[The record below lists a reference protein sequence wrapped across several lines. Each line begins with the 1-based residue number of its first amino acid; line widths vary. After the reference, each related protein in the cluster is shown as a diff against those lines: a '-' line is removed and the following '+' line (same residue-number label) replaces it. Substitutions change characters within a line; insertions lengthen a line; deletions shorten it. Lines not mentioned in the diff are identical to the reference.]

1 MTASDRSA
9 ARQIISYQP
18 GGHPHMKRREFIT
31 LLGGMAAWPLAAR
44 AEQSPPVIGFLTTS
58 SVEAPSGPIP
68 AILLALQHT
77 GFEVGQTVRIE
88 YRYADN
94 RLERLPALAAELV
107 KTPCSVIVAAGG
119 PRTATVLKEATST
132 IPIVFAPLPD
142 PVRSGLVASL
152 NRPGGNVTGVAAL
165 TIELDPKRIEL
176 LHELMPPTGAIGAM
190 YNPTRPDTQTQ
201 LQSIQAATKAVGREL
216 VPAPAATVAE
226 IDAAFATLKDR
237 AIAGLLIAADPF
249 FSSQRTQIID
259 LATRYRWPAI
269 YQWREFA
276 DAGGLASYGANLADS
291 YRQVGLFVA
300 RILRGEKPSELPVQ
314 QPTKFEFVINLRTAK
329 SLGLEVPPTLLA
341 RADEVIE

>member
-1 MTASDRSA
+1 MIR
-9 ARQIISYQP
+9 
-18 GGHPHMKRREFIT
+18 RREFIA
-31 LLGGMAAWPLAAR
+31 LIGGAASVWPEMAR
-44 AEQSPPVIGFLTTS
+44 AQQAMPVIGFLTIS
-58 SVEAPSGPIP
+58 SVDAPSGPIP
-68 AILLALQHT
+68 AILLALRHA
-77 GFEVGQTVRIE
+77 GFEAGQTVRIE

-94 RLERLPALAAELV
+94 QLERLPALAAELV
-107 KTPCSVIVAAGG
+107 KTPCSVIVATGG

-176 LHELMPPTGAIGAM
+176 LHELMPSTGAIGAM

-216 VPAPAATVAE
+216 VLAPAATVAE
-226 IDAAFATLKDR
+226 IDAAFAALKGR
-237 AIAGLLIAADPF
+237 GIAGLLVAADPF

-291 YRQVGLFVA
+291 YRQVGLFAA
-300 RILRGEKPSELPVQ
+300 RILKGEKPSDLPVQ

-329 SLGLEVPPTLLA
+329 ALGLEVPPTLLA